1 MEKKPHFLTDEEI
14 LKMMRKTIREQR
26 AVIDAARKYAKI
38 LIKDLKQE
46 LETTEEKQLCRGTI
60 DGLAIMRNLL
70 RFSSSEIKE
79 AMARYEKSKSDEN
92 EGKS

>member
-1 MEKKPHFLTDEEI
+1 MEKKPHFLTDEQI
-14 LKMMRKTIREQR
+14 LKMMRKSIREQR
-26 AVIDAARKYAKI
+26 AIIDAARKYAKI

-60 DGLAIMRNLL
+60 DGLAIMRGLL
-70 RFSSSEIKE
+70 RLSSSEIKE
-79 AMARYEKSKSDEN
+79 AMASYEKAKSDEN